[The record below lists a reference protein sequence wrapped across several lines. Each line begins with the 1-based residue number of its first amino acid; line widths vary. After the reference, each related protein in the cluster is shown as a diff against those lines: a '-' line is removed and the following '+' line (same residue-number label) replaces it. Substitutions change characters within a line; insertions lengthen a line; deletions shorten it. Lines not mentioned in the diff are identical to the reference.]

1 MVFAPFY
8 PSGLLGKLEGFFELA
23 VAVVIFVQRLG
34 QSRSCL
40 GLAGSFERVADIVQ
54 LIGVVAVVVEHIA
67 HERESL
73 FGREL
78 GRVAVLVV
86 MAGDVL
92 VRVLV
97 AVLPAAPAPLRGS
110 SACRRCARGCADGSD
125 VHDRDRV
132 HVRAWGTLLS

>member
-1 MVFAPFY
+1 MLQRVGDAVE
-8 PSGLLGKLEGFFELA
+8 LLG
-23 VAVVIFVQRLG
+23 VA
-34 QSRSCL
+34 
-40 GLAGSFERVADIVQ
+40 
-54 LIGVVAVVVEHIA
+54 AVVVEHIA

-97 AVLPAAPAPLRGS
+97 AVLPAAALVAVSALVQGHAFCKHS
-110 SACRRCARGCADGSD
+110 SCLLGARA
-125 VHDRDRV
+125 
-132 HVRAWGTLLS
+132 